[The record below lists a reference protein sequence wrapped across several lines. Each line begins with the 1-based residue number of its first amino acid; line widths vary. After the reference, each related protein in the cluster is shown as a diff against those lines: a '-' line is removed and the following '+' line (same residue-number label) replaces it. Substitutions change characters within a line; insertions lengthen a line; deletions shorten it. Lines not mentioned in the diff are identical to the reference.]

1 MMSALLLYSIKSA
14 IVLTMLYLPYM
25 LMLRRESFFRFNRLM
40 LLGILL
46 LSLVLP
52 LCNIPALSLDNQPV
66 VQAAQLQMLELGIPV
81 HVLPEVQVL
90 ADGTVSQETP
100 RFSVFLLVSLIY
112 IIGMVALL
120 LVRLWQIGRLQ
131 FGLKQGVLWHHDE
144 QGVRIYCHSGDVAPF
159 SWMKNIV
166 INEKDYDE
174 AGREI
179 VLHEM
184 GHIQGRHSWD
194 VVLLTLVQMLQWWN
208 PLAYVLGISL
218 RDVHEYEADNFVLE
232 QGISAQ
238 GYQLLLIRKA
248 VGSGSYAFANSFNHS
263 LTKKR
268 ITMMKK
274 IKSNPWMKSKALYVI
289 PVAALA
295 LSAFATP
302 KFVAPIE
309 ETVTK
314 LEGKGT
320 ENSLNLQAF
329 EEERNVFEVENVSK
343 VVVDGKEMTIREA
356 MEAVK
361 GKEIKN
367 SLTTLPDGSKVL
379 SITTG
384 AKADSEKEK
393 LKIEEISGEA
403 SASVDEA
410 IEKAL
415 EDARPLIILNGK
427 IFEIPKDAKD
437 INLKRMHEEQLTK
450 LLNIDVEDVESIAVL
465 QKESA
470 TAKWGDKGSNGA
482 IVIET
487 KEAKDANKEVVSNK
501 SDLKELV
508 KKLPGA
514 EMDENGDIK
523 INGKDVSKIMLNDRD
538 VFTKN
543 DTIYNVV
550 AVRAQYPGGDPECF
564 AFIAKNVRYPKLCQ
578 EFGVQGRVIV
588 RFVVEKDGSIT
599 NVEKVRGAGKTL
611 SEVEVTAYKEKNPNS
626 QEQIEA
632 GQDLGELLYEEAE
645 RVVKLMPKWE
655 PAKDE
660 DGNPVRSLFNLP
672 FMFRLQ

>member
-1 MMSALLLYSIKSA
+1 MMSAVLLYSIKSA
-14 IVLTMLYLPYM
+14 IVLSMLYLPYM
-25 LMLRRESFFRFNRLM
+25 LMLRRESFFRFNRM
-40 LLGILL
+40 VLLSILL

-52 LCNIPALSLDNQPV
+52 LCNIPWMSLDHQPV

-90 ADGTVSQETP
+90 AEKQEESFFT
-100 RFSVFLLVSLIY
+100 FSLFHLFTFIY

-120 LVRLWQIGRLQ
+120 SMRLWQIARLQ
-131 FGLKQGVLWHHDE
+131 FGLKQGVLWHNDE

-159 SWMKNIV
+159 SWMRNIV

-208 PLAYVLGISL
+208 PLCYVLGISL

-232 QGISAQ
+232 QGVSAQ

-274 IKSNPWMKSKALYVI
+274 SKSNPWMKSKALYVI

-309 ETVTK
+309 ETVSK

-320 ENSLNLQAF
+320 ENSANLQVLEQEMNPAAQKDMTQSST
-329 EEERNVFEVENVSK
+329 ENVILEEVK
-343 VVVDGKEMTIREA
+343 QQDTEGRPLFVLDGKIIEVSKDVNFGTM
-356 MEAVK
+356 
-361 GKEIKN
+361 N
-367 SLTTLPDGSKVL
+367 S
-379 SITTG
+379 
-384 AKADSEKEK
+384 
-393 LKIEEISGEA
+393 
-403 SASVDEA
+403 
-410 IEKAL
+410 
-415 EDARPLIILNGK
+415 
-427 IFEIPKDAKD
+427 
-437 INLKRMHEEQLTK
+437 EEQFSS
-450 LLNIDVEDVESIAVL
+450 LLNINVEDIESITVL
-465 QKESA
+465 KNDAA
-470 TAKWGDKGSNGA
+470 TKVWGDKGANGV
-482 IVIET
+482 IVITT
-487 KEAKDANKEVVSNK
+487 KSKDDV
-501 SDLKELV
+501 KELV

-514 EMDENGDIK
+514 EMDDDGNITVG
-523 INGKDVSKIMLNDRD
+523 GKSVAKIMLEDKTIFNN
-538 VFTKN
+538 N

-550 AVRAQYPGGDPECF
+550 KERAKFPGGDEACLK
-564 AFIAKNVRYPKLCQ
+564 FISENVRYPKLCH

-599 NVEKVRGAGKTL
+599 HIEKVRGVGKTL
-611 SEVEVTAYKEKNPNS
+611 SEVEVTSYK
-626 QEQIEA
+626 QEHPDSPKQLKA
-632 GQDLGELLYEEAE
+632 GQDLGNLLFEEAK
-645 RVVKLMPKWE
+645 RVMELMPKWE
-655 PAKDE
+655 PAKDK
-660 DGNPVRSLFNLP
+660 DGNAVRSFFNLP

>member
-1 MMSALLLYSIKSA
+1 MVNAMMSAVLLYSIKSA

-25 LMLRRESFFRFNRLM
+25 LMLRRESFFRFNRM
-40 LLGILL
+40 VLLSILL

-52 LCNIPALSLDNQPV
+52 LCNIPWMSLDHQPV

-90 ADGTVSQETP
+90 AEGAASQGTS
-100 RFSVFLLVSLIY
+100 RFSVFFLVSLIY

-120 LVRLWQIGRLQ
+120 MMRLWQVARLQ
-131 FGLKQGVLWHHDE
+131 FGLRQGVLWHNDE

-159 SWMKNIV
+159 SWMRNIV

-208 PLAYVLGISL
+208 PLCYVLGISL

-232 QGISAQ
+232 QGVSAQ

-248 VGSGSYAFANSFNHS
+248 VGSGGYPFANSFNHS

-274 IKSNPWMKSKALYVI
+274 SKSNPWMKSKALYVI

-320 ENSLNLQAF
+320 ENSANLQVLEQEMNPAAQKDMTQSST
-329 EEERNVFEVENVSK
+329 ENVILEEVK
-343 VVVDGKEMTIREA
+343 QQDTEGRPLFVLDGKIIEVSKDVNFGTM
-356 MEAVK
+356 
-361 GKEIKN
+361 N
-367 SLTTLPDGSKVL
+367 S
-379 SITTG
+379 
-384 AKADSEKEK
+384 
-393 LKIEEISGEA
+393 
-403 SASVDEA
+403 
-410 IEKAL
+410 
-415 EDARPLIILNGK
+415 
-427 IFEIPKDAKD
+427 
-437 INLKRMHEEQLTK
+437 EEQFSS
-450 LLNIDVEDVESIAVL
+450 LLNINVEDIESITVL
-465 QKESA
+465 KNEEA
-470 TAKWGDKGSNGA
+470 TKIWGDKGANGV
-482 IVIET
+482 IVITT
-487 KEAKDANKEVVSNK
+487 KSKDDV
-501 SDLKELV
+501 KELV

-514 EMDENGDIK
+514 EMDDDGNITVG
-523 INGKDVSKIMLNDRD
+523 GKSVAKIMLEDKTIFNN
-538 VFTKN
+538 N

-550 AVRAQYPGGDPECF
+550 KERAKFPGGDEACF
-564 AFIAKNVRYPKLCQ
+564 KFLSENVRYPKLCH

-599 NVEKVRGAGKTL
+599 HVEKVRGVGKTL
-611 SEVEVTAYKEKNPNS
+611 SEVEVTSYK
-626 QEQIEA
+626 QEHPDSPEQLKA
-632 GQDLGELLYEEAE
+632 GQDLGDLLFGEAK
-645 RVVKLMPKWE
+645 RVMELMPKWE
-655 PAKDE
+655 PAKDK
-660 DGNPVRSLFNLP
+660 DGNAVRSFFNLP

>member
-1 MMSALLLYSIKSA
+1 MFLYSIKSA
-14 IVLTMLYLPYM
+14 IVLSMLYLPYM
-25 LMLRRESFFRFNRLM
+25 LMLRRESFFRFNRM
-40 LLGILL
+40 VLLSILL

-52 LCNIPALSLDNQPV
+52 LCNIPWMSLDHQPV

-90 ADGTVSQETP
+90 AEKQEESFFT
-100 RFSVFLLVSLIY
+100 FSLFHLFTFIY

-120 LVRLWQIGRLQ
+120 SMRLWQIARLQ
-131 FGLKQGVLWHHDE
+131 FGLKQGVLWHNDE

-159 SWMKNIV
+159 SWMRNIV

-208 PLAYVLGISL
+208 PLCYVLGISL

-232 QGISAQ
+232 QGVSAQ

-274 IKSNPWMKSKALYVI
+274 SKSNPWMKSKALYVI

-320 ENSLNLQAF
+320 ENSPNLQAF
-329 EEERNVFEVENVSK
+329 EQEMNPAAQKDMTQSSTENVILEEVK
-343 VVVDGKEMTIREA
+343 QQDTEGRPLFVLDGKIIEVSKDVNFGTM
-356 MEAVK
+356 
-361 GKEIKN
+361 N
-367 SLTTLPDGSKVL
+367 S
-379 SITTG
+379 
-384 AKADSEKEK
+384 
-393 LKIEEISGEA
+393 
-403 SASVDEA
+403 
-410 IEKAL
+410 
-415 EDARPLIILNGK
+415 
-427 IFEIPKDAKD
+427 
-437 INLKRMHEEQLTK
+437 EEQFSS
-450 LLNIDVEDVESIAVL
+450 LLNINVEDIESITVL
-465 QKESA
+465 KNDAA
-470 TAKWGDKGSNGA
+470 TKVWGDKGANGV
-482 IVIET
+482 IVITT
-487 KEAKDANKEVVSNK
+487 KSKDDV
-501 SDLKELV
+501 KELV

-514 EMDENGDIK
+514 EMDGDGNITV
-523 INGKDVSKIMLNDRD
+523 NGKSVAKIMLEDKTIFNN
-538 VFTKN
+538 N

-550 AVRAQYPGGDPECF
+550 KERAKFPGGDEECF
-564 AFIAKNVRYPKLCQ
+564 KFLSENVRYPKLCH

-599 NVEKVRGAGKTL
+599 HVEKVRGVGKTL
-611 SEVEVTAYKEKNPNS
+611 SEVEVTSYK
-626 QEQIEA
+626 QEHPDSPEQLKA
-632 GQDLGELLYEEAE
+632 GQDLGNLLFEEAK
-645 RVVKLMPKWE
+645 RVMELMPKWE
-655 PAKDE
+655 PAKDKE
-660 DGNPVRSLFNLP
+660 GNAVRSFFNLP

>member
-1 MMSALLLYSIKSA
+1 MSAVLLYSIKSA
-14 IVLTMLYLPYM
+14 IVLTLLYLPYM
-25 LMLRRESFFRFNRLM
+25 LMLRRESFFRFNRM
-40 LLGILL
+40 VLLSILL

-52 LCNIPALSLDNQPV
+52 LCNIPWMSLDHQPV
-66 VQAAQLQMLELGIPV
+66 VQAAQLQMLEMGIPV

-90 ADGTVSQETP
+90 AEGAASQGTS
-100 RFSVFLLVSLIY
+100 RFSVFFLVSLIY

-120 LVRLWQIGRLQ
+120 MMRLWQVARLQ
-131 FGLKQGVLWHHDE
+131 FGLRQGVLWHNDE

-159 SWMKNIV
+159 SWMRNIV

-208 PLAYVLGISL
+208 PLCYVLGISL
-218 RDVHEYEADNFVLE
+218 RDVHEYEADNYVLQ
-232 QGISAQ
+232 QGVSAQ

-320 ENSLNLQAF
+320 ENSANLQVLEQENGSVVQKDMAQSSA
-329 EEERNVFEVENVSK
+329 ENVTSEEVK
-343 VVVDGKEMTIREA
+343 QQDTDEQPLFVLDGK
-356 MEAVK
+356 
-361 GKEIKN
+361 
-367 SLTTLPDGSKVL
+367 
-379 SITTG
+379 
-384 AKADSEKEK
+384 
-393 LKIEEISGEA
+393 
-403 SASVDEA
+403 
-410 IEKAL
+410 
-415 EDARPLIILNGK
+415 II
-427 IFEIPKDAKD
+427 EIPEDMKD
-437 INLKRMHEEQLTK
+437 INFKRMHEEQLTK
-450 LLNIDVEDVESIAVL
+450 LLNINAEDVESIAVL
-465 QKESA
+465 QKDEA
-470 TAKWGDKGSNGA
+470 TKVWGDKGSNGA
-482 IVIET
+482 FVITTKKET
-487 KEAKDANKEVVSNK
+487 KEPESQNVVYNKETGTYDPV
-501 SDLKELV
+501 LKDLV

-514 EMDENGDIK
+514 EMDGDGNITVG
-523 INGKDVSKIMLNDRD
+523 GKSVSKIMLNDKE
-538 VFTKN
+538 VLNNN

-550 AVRAQYPGGDPECF
+550 KERAKFPGGDAEIF
-564 AFIAKNVRYPKLCQ
+564 KFLSENMRYPKLCQ

-588 RFVVEKDGSIT
+588 RFVIEKDGSIT
-599 NVEKVRGAGKTL
+599 HIEKVRGAGKTL
-611 SEVEVTAYKEKNPNS
+611 SEVEVTSYK
-626 QEQIEA
+626 QEHPDSPEQLKA
-632 GQDLGELLYEEAE
+632 GQDLGDLLFGEAK
-645 RVVKLMPKWE
+645 RVMELMPKWE
-655 PAKDE
+655 PGKDK
-660 DGNPVRSLFNLP
+660 DGNAVRSFFNLP
-672 FMFRLQ
+672 FMFRLR

>member
-1 MMSALLLYSIKSA
+1 MMSAVLLYSIKSA
-14 IVLTMLYLPYM
+14 IVLSMLYLPYM
-25 LMLRRESFFRFNRLM
+25 LMLRRESFFRFNRM
-40 LLGILL
+40 VLLSILL

-52 LCNIPALSLDNQPV
+52 LCNIPWMSLDHQPV

-90 ADGTVSQETP
+90 AEKQEESFFT
-100 RFSVFLLVSLIY
+100 FSLFHLFTFIY

-120 LVRLWQIGRLQ
+120 SMRLWQIARLQ
-131 FGLKQGVLWHHDE
+131 FGLKQGVLWHNDE

-159 SWMKNIV
+159 SWMRNIV
-166 INEKDYDE
+166 INEKDYNE

-208 PLAYVLGISL
+208 PLCYVLGISL

-232 QGISAQ
+232 QGVSAQ

-274 IKSNPWMKSKALYVI
+274 SKSNPWMKSKALYVI

-320 ENSLNLQAF
+320 ENSANLQALEGKKEKIKDEGTSGTTMMRVRGHDNAQPLF
-329 EEERNVFEVENVSK
+329 VLDGKIIEVSK
-343 VVVDGKEMTIREA
+343 DVNFETM
-356 MEAVK
+356 
-361 GKEIKN
+361 N
-367 SLTTLPDGSKVL
+367 S
-379 SITTG
+379 
-384 AKADSEKEK
+384 
-393 LKIEEISGEA
+393 
-403 SASVDEA
+403 
-410 IEKAL
+410 
-415 EDARPLIILNGK
+415 
-427 IFEIPKDAKD
+427 
-437 INLKRMHEEQLTK
+437 EEQFSS
-450 LLNIDVEDVESIAVL
+450 LLNINVEDIESITVL
-465 QKESA
+465 KNEEA
-470 TAKWGDKGSNGA
+470 TKIWGDKGANGV
-482 IVIET
+482 IVITT
-487 KEAKDANKEVVSNK
+487 KSKDDV
-501 SDLKELV
+501 KELV

-514 EMDENGDIK
+514 EMDDDGNITVG
-523 INGKDVSKIMLNDRD
+523 GKSVAKIMLEDKTIFNN
-538 VFTKN
+538 N

-550 AVRAQYPGGDPECF
+550 KERAKFPGGDEECF
-564 AFIAKNVRYPKLCQ
+564 KFLSENVRYPKLCH

-599 NVEKVRGAGKTL
+599 HVEKVRGVGKTL
-611 SEVEVTAYKEKNPNS
+611 SEVEVTSYK
-626 QEQIEA
+626 QEHPDSPEQLKA
-632 GQDLGELLYEEAE
+632 GQDLGDLLFGEAK
-645 RVVKLMPKWE
+645 RVMELMPKWE
-655 PAKDE
+655 PAKDK
-660 DGNPVRSLFNLP
+660 DGNAVRSFFNLP

>member
-1 MMSALLLYSIKSA
+1 MSALLLYSIKSA
-14 IVLTMLYLPYM
+14 IVLSMLYLPYM
-25 LMLRRESFFRFNRLM
+25 LMLRRESFFRFNRLI

-52 LCNIPALSLDNQPV
+52 LCNIPWMSLDHQPV

-90 ADGTVSQETP
+90 AEGAASQGIS
-100 RFSVFLLVSLIY
+100 RFSVFFLVSLIY

-120 LVRLWQIGRLQ
+120 MMRLWQIARLQ
-131 FGLKQGVLWHHDE
+131 FGLRQGVLWHNDE

-159 SWMKNIV
+159 SWMRNIV

-208 PLAYVLGISL
+208 PLCYVLGISL

-232 QGISAQ
+232 QGVSAQ
-238 GYQLLLIRKA
+238 SYQLLLIRKA

-274 IKSNPWMKSKALYVI
+274 SKSNPWMKSKALYVI

-320 ENSLNLQAF
+320 ENSPNLQAL
-329 EEERNVFEVENVSK
+329 E
-343 VVVDGKEMTIREA
+343 GK
-356 MEAVK
+356 
-361 GKEIKN
+361 
-367 SLTTLPDGSKVL
+367 
-379 SITTG
+379 
-384 AKADSEKEK
+384 KEK
-393 LKIEEISGEA
+393 IKDEGTSGTTMMRVRGHDNA
-403 SASVDEA
+403 Q
-410 IEKAL
+410 
-415 EDARPLIILNGK
+415 PLVVLNGK
-427 IFEIPKDAKD
+427 IIKVSKDVNFETM
-437 INLKRMHEEQLTK
+437 NSEEQFSS
-450 LLNIDVEDVESIAVL
+450 LLNINVEDIESITVL
-465 QKESA
+465 KNEEA
-470 TAKWGDKGSNGA
+470 TKIWGDKGANGV
-482 IVIET
+482 IVIATKKET
-487 KEAKDANKEVVSNK
+487 KEPERQNLVYNKETGTYDPV
-501 SDLKELV
+501 LKDLV

-514 EMDENGDIK
+514 EMDDEGNITVG
-523 INGKDVSKIMLNDRD
+523 GKPVSKIMLEDKTIFNN
-538 VFTKN
+538 N
-543 DTIYNVV
+543 DTIYNVP
-550 AVRAQYPGGDPECF
+550 AVRAQYPGGDLEIF
-564 AFIAKNVRYPKLCQ
+564 KFLSENVRYPKLCQ

-588 RFVVEKDGSIT
+588 SFVIEKNGSISSIKK
-599 NVEKVRGAGKTL
+599 NRAPSQTL
-611 SEVEVTAYKEKNPNS
+611 TEVTVQAYKKEHPDS
-626 QEQIEA
+626 QEQLEA
-632 GQDLGELLYEEAE
+632 GQDLGDLLFEEAK
-645 RVVKLMPKWE
+645 RVLELMPKWE

-660 DGNPVRSLFNLP
+660 DSNPVRSIFNLP
-672 FMFRLQ
+672 VLFRLQ

>member
-1 MMSALLLYSIKSA
+1 MENAMMSAVLLYSIKSA
-14 IVLTMLYLPYM
+14 IVLTLLYLPYM
-25 LMLRRESFFRFNRLM
+25 LMLRRESFFRFNRM
-40 LLGILL
+40 VLLSILL

-52 LCNIPALSLDNQPV
+52 LCNIPWMSLDHQPV
-66 VQAAQLQMLELGIPV
+66 VQAAQLQMLEMGIPV

-90 ADGTVSQETP
+90 AEGAASQGTS
-100 RFSVFLLVSLIY
+100 RFSVFFLVSLIY

-120 LVRLWQIGRLQ
+120 MMRLWQIARLQ
-131 FGLKQGVLWHHDE
+131 FGLRQGVLWHNDE

-159 SWMKNIV
+159 SWMRNIV

-208 PLAYVLGISL
+208 PLCYVLGISL

-232 QGISAQ
+232 QGVSAQ

-274 IKSNPWMKSKALYVI
+274 SKSNPWMKSKALYVI

-320 ENSLNLQAF
+320 EKSAILQAL
-329 EEERNVFEVENVSK
+329 EEE
-343 VVVDGKEMTIREA
+343 KEQI
-356 MEAVK
+356 
-361 GKEIKN
+361 
-367 SLTTLPDGSKVL
+367 
-379 SITTG
+379 
-384 AKADSEKEK
+384 
-393 LKIEEISGEA
+393 KIEEISGEA
-403 SASVDEA
+403 AASVDEA
-410 IEKAL
+410 VEKAL
-415 EDARPLIILNGK
+415 GEAQPLIVLNGK

-450 LLNIDVEDVESIAVL
+450 LLNINVEDIESIAVL
-465 QKESA
+465 KKDEA
-470 TAKWGDKGSNGA
+470 TKIWGDKGANGA
-482 IVIET
+482 IVIATKKET
-487 KEAKDANKEVVSNK
+487 KEPERQNVVYNKETGTN
-501 SDLKELV
+501 DLVLKDLV

-514 EMDENGDIK
+514 EMDGDGNITVG
-523 INGKDVSKIMLNDRD
+523 GKSVSKIMLDDKSIFN
-538 VFTKN
+538 KN
-543 DTIYNVV
+543 DTIYNVP
-550 AVRAQYPGGDPECF
+550 AVRAQYPGGDLEIF
-564 AFIAKNVRYPKLCQ
+564 KFLSENIRYPKLCH

-588 RFVVEKDGSIT
+588 NFVIEKDGSIT
-599 NVEKVRGAGKTL
+599 HIEKVRGAERTL
-611 SEVEVTAYKEKNPNS
+611 SEVEVTSYKQDHPDS
-626 QEQIEA
+626 PEQLEA
-632 GQDLGELLYEEAE
+632 GQDLGDLLFEEAK
-645 RVVKLMPKWE
+645 RVLELMPKWE

-660 DGNPVRSLFNLP
+660 DGNPVRSIFNLP
-672 FMFRLQ
+672 VMFRLQ

>member
-1 MMSALLLYSIKSA
+1 MSAVLLYSIKSA
-14 IVLTMLYLPYM
+14 IVLSMLYLPYM
-25 LMLRRESFFRFNRLM
+25 LMLRRESFFRFNRM
-40 LLGILL
+40 VLLSILL

-52 LCNIPALSLDNQPV
+52 LCNIPWMSLDHQPV

-90 ADGTVSQETP
+90 AEKQEESFFT
-100 RFSVFLLVSLIY
+100 FSLFHLFTFIY

-120 LVRLWQIGRLQ
+120 SMRLWQIARLQ
-131 FGLKQGVLWHHDE
+131 FGLKQGVLWHNDE

-159 SWMKNIV
+159 SWMRNIV

-208 PLAYVLGISL
+208 PLCYVLGISL

-232 QGISAQ
+232 QGVSAQ

-274 IKSNPWMKSKALYVI
+274 SKSNPWMKSKALYVI

-309 ETVTK
+309 ETVSK

-320 ENSLNLQAF
+320 ENSANLQVLEQEMNPAAQKDMTQSST
-329 EEERNVFEVENVSK
+329 ENVILEEVK
-343 VVVDGKEMTIREA
+343 QQDTEGRPLFVLDGKIIEVSKDVNFGTM
-356 MEAVK
+356 
-361 GKEIKN
+361 N
-367 SLTTLPDGSKVL
+367 S
-379 SITTG
+379 
-384 AKADSEKEK
+384 
-393 LKIEEISGEA
+393 
-403 SASVDEA
+403 
-410 IEKAL
+410 
-415 EDARPLIILNGK
+415 
-427 IFEIPKDAKD
+427 
-437 INLKRMHEEQLTK
+437 EEQFSS
-450 LLNIDVEDVESIAVL
+450 LLNINVEDIESITVL
-465 QKESA
+465 KNDAA
-470 TAKWGDKGSNGA
+470 TKVWGDKGANGV
-482 IVIET
+482 IVITT
-487 KEAKDANKEVVSNK
+487 KSKDDV
-501 SDLKELV
+501 KELV

-514 EMDENGDIK
+514 EMDDDGNITVG
-523 INGKDVSKIMLNDRD
+523 GKSVAKIMLEDKTIFNN
-538 VFTKN
+538 N

-550 AVRAQYPGGDPECF
+550 KERAKFPGGDEACLK
-564 AFIAKNVRYPKLCQ
+564 FISENVRYPKLCH

-599 NVEKVRGAGKTL
+599 HVEKVRGVGKTL
-611 SEVEVTAYKEKNPNS
+611 SEVEVTSYK
-626 QEQIEA
+626 QEHPDSPEQLKA
-632 GQDLGELLYEEAE
+632 GQDLGNLLFEEAK
-645 RVVKLMPKWE
+645 RVMELMPKWE
-655 PAKDE
+655 PAKDK
-660 DGNPVRSLFNLP
+660 DGNAVRSFFNLP

>member
-14 IVLTMLYLPYM
+14 IVLSMLYLPYM
-25 LMLRRESFFRFNRLM
+25 LMLRRESFFRFNRLI

-52 LCNIPALSLDNQPV
+52 LCNIPWMSLDHQPV

-90 ADGTVSQETP
+90 AEKQEESFFT
-100 RFSVFLLVSLIY
+100 FSLFHLFTFIY
-112 IIGMVALL
+112 IIGMVTL
-120 LVRLWQIGRLQ
+120 LVARLWQIARLQ
-131 FGLKQGVLWHHDE
+131 FGLKRGVLWHNDE
-144 QGVRIYCHSGDVAPF
+144 QGIRIYCHSGDVAPF
-159 SWMKNIV
+159 SWMRNIV

-184 GHIQGRHSWD
+184 GHIQSRHSWD

-208 PLAYVLGISL
+208 PLCYVLGISL

-232 QGISAQ
+232 QGVSAQ

-274 IKSNPWMKSKALYVI
+274 SKSNPWMKSKALYVI

-309 ETVTK
+309 ETVSK

-320 ENSLNLQAF
+320 ENSANLQVLEQENEPVVQKDMAQSST
-329 EEERNVFEVENVSK
+329 ENVTS
-343 VVVDGKEMTIREA
+343 EE
-356 MEAVK
+356 VK
-361 GKEIKN
+361 QQDTEG
-367 SLTTLPDGSKVL
+367 
-379 SITTG
+379 
-384 AKADSEKEK
+384 
-393 LKIEEISGEA
+393 
-403 SASVDEA
+403 
-410 IEKAL
+410 
-415 EDARPLIILNGK
+415 RPLFVLNCKII
-427 IFEIPKDAKD
+427 EIPEDMKD

-450 LLNIDVEDVESIAVL
+450 LLNINVEDVESITVL
-465 QKESA
+465 QKEAA
-470 TAKWGDKGSNGA
+470 TAKWGSKGSNG
-482 IVIET
+482 VIEITT

-501 SDLKELV
+501 SDLEELV

-514 EMDENGDIK
+514 EMDDDGNIT
-523 INGKDVSKIMLNDRD
+523 INGKSVTKIMVDGKEAFNIGDSI
-538 VFTKN
+538 F
-543 DTIYNVV
+543 NVP
-550 AVRAQYPGGDPECF
+550 AVNAKYPGGEGELYKF
-564 AFIAKNVRYPKLCQ
+564 LSMNIRYPRLCQ
-578 EFGVQGRVIV
+578 YFGVQGRVIIS
-588 RFVVEKDGSIT
+588 FVVEKDGSIT
-599 NVEKVRGAGKTL
+599 EIKKLRGPGMEL
-611 SEVEVTAYKEKNPNS
+611 SEMNVTSYKEKNPES
-626 QEQIEA
+626 TEEPKV
-632 GQDLGELLYEEAE
+632 GQDLGELLYEEGV
-645 RVVKLMPKWE
+645 RVLKAMPKWE
-655 PAKDE
+655 PAKDK
-660 DGNPVRSLFNLP
+660 DGNIVRSRFNLP
-672 FMFRLQ
+672 IQFRLSARQEGNSPQ

>member
-1 MMSALLLYSIKSA
+1 MMSALFLYSIKSA

-25 LMLRRESFFRFNRLM
+25 LMLRRESFFRFNRM
-40 LLGILL
+40 VLLSILL

-52 LCNIPALSLDNQPV
+52 LCNIPWMSLDRQPV

-90 ADGTVSQETP
+90 AEKQEESFFT
-100 RFSVFLLVSLIY
+100 FSLFHLFTFIY

-120 LVRLWQIGRLQ
+120 SMMLWQIARLQ
-131 FGLKQGVLWHHDE
+131 FGLKRGVLWHNDE

-159 SWMKNIV
+159 SWMRNIV

-208 PLAYVLGISL
+208 PLCYVLGISL
-218 RDVHEYEADNFVLE
+218 RDVHEYEADDYVLR
-232 QGISAQ
+232 QGVSAQ

-248 VGSGSYAFANSFNHS
+248 VGSGGYPFANSFNHS

-274 IKSNPWMKSKALYVI
+274 SKSNPWMRSKALYVI

-320 ENSLNLQAF
+320 ENSANLQVLEQENEPA
-329 EEERNVFEVENVSK
+329 VQKDISQSSTENVTS
-343 VVVDGKEMTIREA
+343 EE
-356 MEAVK
+356 VK
-361 GKEIKN
+361 QQDTEG
-367 SLTTLPDGSKVL
+367 
-379 SITTG
+379 
-384 AKADSEKEK
+384 
-393 LKIEEISGEA
+393 
-403 SASVDEA
+403 
-410 IEKAL
+410 
-415 EDARPLIILNGK
+415 RPLFVLNCKII
-427 IFEIPKDAKD
+427 EIPEDMKD

-450 LLNIDVEDVESIAVL
+450 LLNINVEDVESITVL
-465 QKESA
+465 QKEAA
-470 TAKWGDKGSNGA
+470 TAKWGSKGSNG
-482 IVIET
+482 VIEITTKKET
-487 KEAKDANKEVVSNK
+487 KEPESQNVVYNKETGTYDPV
-501 SDLKELV
+501 LKDLV

-514 EMDENGDIK
+514 KMDDEGNITV
-523 INGKDVSKIMLNDRD
+523 NGKSVTKIMVDGKEAFNIGDS
-538 VFTKN
+538 
-543 DTIYNVV
+543 IYNVV
-550 AVRAQYPGGDPECF
+550 AHNAKYPGGEGELYKF
-564 AFIAKNVRYPKLCQ
+564 LATNIRYPKLCQ
-578 EFGVQGRVIV
+578 SFGVQGRVIIS
-588 RFVVEKDGSIT
+588 FVVEKDGSIT
-599 NVEKVRGAGKTL
+599 EIKKLRGPGMEL
-611 SEVEVTAYKEKNPNS
+611 SEIDVTSYKEKNPES
-626 QEQIEA
+626 TEEPKV
-632 GQDLGELLYEEAE
+632 GQDLGELLYEEGV
-645 RVVKLMPKWE
+645 RVLKAMPKWE
-655 PAKDE
+655 PAKDK
-660 DGNPVRSLFNLP
+660 DGNIVRSRFNLP
-672 FMFRLQ
+672 IMFRLSARQEGNSPQ

>member
-1 MMSALLLYSIKSA
+1 MVNAMMSAVLLYSIKSA

-25 LMLRRESFFRFNRLM
+25 LMLRRESFFRFNRM
-40 LLGILL
+40 VLLSILL

-52 LCNIPALSLDNQPV
+52 LCNIPWMSLDHQPV

-81 HVLPEVQVL
+81 HVLPEVQVIASPL
-90 ADGTVSQETP
+90 RGGREGS
-100 RFSVFLLVSLIY
+100 FSLFHLLTFIY
-112 IIGMVALL
+112 IIGMAALL
-120 LVRLWQIGRLQ
+120 MARLWQIARLQ
-131 FGLKQGVLWHHDE
+131 FGLKQGVLWHNDE

-159 SWMKNIV
+159 SWMRNIV

-208 PLAYVLGISL
+208 PLCYVLGISL
-218 RDVHEYEADNFVLE
+218 RDVHEYEADNFVLR
-232 QGISAQ
+232 QGVSAQ

-274 IKSNPWMKSKALYVI
+274 SKSNPWMKSKALYVI

-320 ENSLNLQAF
+320 ENSANLQVLEQEMNPAAQKDMTQSST
-329 EEERNVFEVENVSK
+329 ENVILEEVK
-343 VVVDGKEMTIREA
+343 QQDTEGRPLFVLDGKIIEVSKDVNFGTM
-356 MEAVK
+356 
-361 GKEIKN
+361 N
-367 SLTTLPDGSKVL
+367 S
-379 SITTG
+379 
-384 AKADSEKEK
+384 
-393 LKIEEISGEA
+393 
-403 SASVDEA
+403 
-410 IEKAL
+410 
-415 EDARPLIILNGK
+415 
-427 IFEIPKDAKD
+427 
-437 INLKRMHEEQLTK
+437 EEQFSS
-450 LLNIDVEDVESIAVL
+450 LLNINVEDIESITVL
-465 QKESA
+465 KNEEA
-470 TAKWGDKGSNGA
+470 TKIWGDKGANGV
-482 IVIET
+482 IVITT
-487 KEAKDANKEVVSNK
+487 KSKDDV
-501 SDLKELV
+501 KELV

-514 EMDENGDIK
+514 EMDDDGNITVG
-523 INGKDVSKIMLNDRD
+523 GKSVAKIMLEDKTIFNN
-538 VFTKN
+538 N

-550 AVRAQYPGGDPECF
+550 KERAKFPGGDEACF
-564 AFIAKNVRYPKLCQ
+564 KFLSENVRYPKLCH

-599 NVEKVRGAGKTL
+599 HVEKVRGVGKTL
-611 SEVEVTAYKEKNPNS
+611 SEVEVTSYK
-626 QEQIEA
+626 QEHPDSPEQLKA
-632 GQDLGELLYEEAE
+632 GQDLGDLLFGEAK
-645 RVVKLMPKWE
+645 RVMELMPKWE
-655 PAKDE
+655 PAKDK
-660 DGNPVRSLFNLP
+660 DGNAVRSFFNLP

>member
-1 MMSALLLYSIKSA
+1 MENAMMSAVLLYSIKSA
-14 IVLTMLYLPYM
+14 IVLTLLYLPYM
-25 LMLRRESFFRFNRLM
+25 LMLRRESFFRFNRM
-40 LLGILL
+40 VLLSILL

-52 LCNIPALSLDNQPV
+52 LCNIPWMSLDHQPV

-90 ADGTVSQETP
+90 AEGAASQGTS
-100 RFSVFLLVSLIY
+100 RFSVFFLVSLIY

-120 LVRLWQIGRLQ
+120 MMRLWQVARLQ
-131 FGLKQGVLWHHDE
+131 FGLRQGVLWHNDE

-159 SWMKNIV
+159 SWMRNIV

-208 PLAYVLGISL
+208 PLCYVLGISL

-232 QGISAQ
+232 QGVSAQ

-248 VGSGSYAFANSFNHS
+248 VGSGGYPFANSFNHS

-274 IKSNPWMKSKALYVI
+274 SKSNPWMKSKALYVI

-320 ENSLNLQAF
+320 ENSANLQVLEQEMNPAAQKDMTQSST
-329 EEERNVFEVENVSK
+329 ENVILEEVK
-343 VVVDGKEMTIREA
+343 QQDTEGRPLFVLDGKIIEVSKDVNFGTM
-356 MEAVK
+356 
-361 GKEIKN
+361 N
-367 SLTTLPDGSKVL
+367 S
-379 SITTG
+379 
-384 AKADSEKEK
+384 
-393 LKIEEISGEA
+393 
-403 SASVDEA
+403 
-410 IEKAL
+410 
-415 EDARPLIILNGK
+415 
-427 IFEIPKDAKD
+427 
-437 INLKRMHEEQLTK
+437 EEQFSS
-450 LLNIDVEDVESIAVL
+450 LLNINVEDIESITVL
-465 QKESA
+465 KNEEA
-470 TAKWGDKGSNGA
+470 TKIWGDKGANGV
-482 IVIET
+482 IVITT
-487 KEAKDANKEVVSNK
+487 KSKDDV
-501 SDLKELV
+501 KELV

-514 EMDENGDIK
+514 EMDDDGNITVG
-523 INGKDVSKIMLNDRD
+523 GKSVAKIMLEDKTIFNN
-538 VFTKN
+538 N

-550 AVRAQYPGGDPECF
+550 KERAKFPGGDEACF
-564 AFIAKNVRYPKLCQ
+564 KFLSENVRYPKLCH

-599 NVEKVRGAGKTL
+599 HVEKVRGVGKTL
-611 SEVEVTAYKEKNPNS
+611 SEVEVTSYK
-626 QEQIEA
+626 QEHPDSPEQLKA
-632 GQDLGELLYEEAE
+632 GQDLGDLLFGEAK
-645 RVVKLMPKWE
+645 RVMELMPKWE
-655 PAKDE
+655 PAKDK
-660 DGNPVRSLFNLP
+660 DGNAVRSFFNLP